1 MVKFDTPKTPSWTIE
16 TYRQAY
22 GDVGFSGIPAFEIPS
37 EAQLCELLVDHF
49 RNPKPRA
56 KPPHTADVVDQGGIV
71 IMRAHM
77 ISQTEA
83 RVVPLRSS

>member
-1 MVKFDTPKTPSWTIE
+1 MVNFDTPEQPIWTIE
-16 TYRQAY
+16 IYRQDY
-22 GDVGFSGIPAFEIPS
+22 GDVGFSGKPAFEIPG
-37 EAQLCELLVDHF
+37 EAQLCELLVDYF
-49 RNPKPRA
+49 ENPKPRT
-56 KPPHTADVVDQGGIV
+56 KPPHTADVVDQGGRV